1 MGKRY
6 RVHGQYLVHMEKS
19 KDDVIDTLAWMLMSA
34 GIPVRVVF
42 PDGTVFADYVG
53 ADGETVKEEI
63 E

>member
-6 RVHGQYLVHMEKS
+6 RVHGQYLIHMEAS
-19 KDDVIDTLAWMLMSA
+19 KDDVIDTLAWMLASA

-42 PDGTVFADYVG
+42 PNGTVVADYVG
-53 ADGETVKEEI
+53 ADGETVKEEG

>member
-6 RVHGQYLVHMEKS
+6 RVHGQYLVHLEKS
-19 KDDVIDTLAWMLMSA
+19 KDEVIDTLAWMLASA

-42 PDGTVFADYVG
+42 PDGTVVADYVG
-53 ADGETVKEEI
+53 SDGETVREEI